1 MSKITKF
8 NKGIIVLAAFFVITI
23 SFLFGC
29 LQKTEVYPPAD
40 AKKLNENKVFI
51 KLVLETTS
59 FLEFLSQTA
68 KTNSLKMTDVSNKL
82 NAVRDKS
89 LSFEDQMTEINRLF
103 KSTVS
108 LRLIKHMKTYNE
120 TWPLLLKTYK
130 NISSEVLIS
139 EAAEVIYESRYSNE
153 NNMRAAMMVDCGWR
167 YSLCIAA
174 ATMGAILCHAGCDT
188 TALATTAGLGIPA
201 CIAACGTLQVF
212 AGVQCYDNYCK

>member
-1 MSKITKF
+1 MIKITKF
-8 NKGIIVLAAFFVITI
+8 NNGIIFFATICVITI

-29 LQKTEVYPPAD
+29 LQKSEINAPAD
-40 AKKLNENKVFI
+40 AKKLNENKMFI
-51 KLVLETTS
+51 KLVLETSS

-68 KTNSLKMTDVSNKL
+68 KTNSLNMTDVSNKL
-82 NAVRDKS
+82 NDVREKN
-89 LSFEDQMTEINRLF
+89 LSYEDQMIEINRLF
-103 KSTVS
+103 KSSVS
-108 LRLIKHMKTYNE
+108 FRLIKHMKTYKE

-139 EAAEVIYESRYSNE
+139 EAAEVIYESRYSSE
-153 NNMRAAMMVDCGWR
+153 NNIRATAMVDCGWR

-174 ATMGAILCHAGCDT
+174 ATMGAIICHAGCDT